1 MADLQDEP
9 QTATP
14 AVGRLGDLGD
24 LGDLSDLSDLDE
36 LDALAPP
43 RRGASAEP
51 VEPVEPAAGSLG
63 RARELLAA
71 HPIADGLSGLAQALR
86 GTPSHDIE
94 HGELTLETDVPRLR
108 DGGVGAQFWSL
119 HAPPEIT
126 GDRVMTATM
135 EQLDLVRSLVKG
147 YPESLRLALN
157 ADDLADARN
166 CGRIAVLLGP
176 VAGPALGDSL
186 STLRAYHALGVR
198 SLTLAGTRWT
208 QRTGLTSFGHEVVR
222 EMNRLGVVVDLSGCT
237 PETMRRALMVAQAPV
252 VISHHPEPVPDDVMR
267 RLRANCGVCM
277 VPCTAASLRETVDL
291 LDHVRDAAG
300 PESVALTGAYDTGA
314 PHAPGL
320 ADVSC
325 FPRLIAELLDRSWPE
340 PEIEALTWGNVYRV
354 VRDTDFVARAMQSRR
369 SASQARVTTLDD
381 A

>member
-9 QTATP
+9 QTATA
-14 AVGRLGDLGD
+14 AVGNFGDFGALDDLGD
-24 LGDLSDLSDLDE
+24 LDSL
-36 LDALAPP
+36 ALP
-43 RRGASAEP
+43 RAGASAEP
-51 VEPVEPAAGSLG
+51 VEPVEPVAGSLE
-63 RARELLAA
+63 RARELLAV
-71 HPIADGLSGLAQALR
+71 HPIADGFSGLAQALR

-94 HGELTLETDVPRLR
+94 HGERTLETDIPRLR

-119 HAPPEIT
+119 HAPSEIT
-126 GDRVMTATM
+126 GDGALTVTM
-135 EQLDLVRSLVKG
+135 EQLDLVRSLVAG
-147 YPESLRLALN
+147 YPESMRLALSV
-157 ADDLADARN
+157 DDLADARN

-186 STLRAYHALGVR
+186 GTLRAYHALGVR

-222 EMNRLGVVVDLSGCT
+222 EMNRLGIVVDLSGCT
-237 PETMRRALMVAQAPV
+237 PETMHRALKVAQAPV
-252 VISHHPEPVPDDVMR
+252 VISHHPERVPDDVLR
-267 RLRANCGVCM
+267 QLRANRGVCM
-277 VPCTAASLRETVDL
+277 VPCTAATLRETADH
-291 LDHVRDAAG
+291 LDHVRDAVG

-314 PHAPGL
+314 QHAPDL

-340 PEIEALTWGNVYRV
+340 PDIEALTWGNVYRV
-354 VRDTDFVARAMQSRR
+354 VRDTDFVARAMQDRR
-369 SASQARVTTLDD
+369 SASTARVTTLDD

>member
-9 QTATP
+9 HT
-14 AVGRLGDLGD
+14 VGAAGGD
-24 LGDLSDLSDLDE
+24 LGDLSDLSDLGD
-36 LDALAPP
+36 LDDLDVLARP
-43 RRGASAEP
+43 RGAAGEPEEPAEP
-51 VEPVEPAAGSLG
+51 VAGSLE

-71 HPIADGLSGLAQALR
+71 HPIADGLSGLARTLR
-86 GTPSHDIE
+86 DTPSHDIE
-94 HGELTLETDVPRLR
+94 QGERTLETDVPRLR
-108 DGGVGAQFWSL
+108 SGGVGAQFWSL
-119 HAPPEIT
+119 HAPPELT
-126 GDRVMTATM
+126 GDRALTATM
-135 EQLDLVRSLVKG
+135 EQLDLVRSVVAG
-147 YPESLRLALN
+147 CSESLRLALS

-222 EMNRLGVVVDLSGCT
+222 EMNRLGVVVDLSGCP
-237 PETMRRALMVAQAPV
+237 PETMLRALMVARAPV
-252 VISHHPEPVPDDVMR
+252 VISHHPERVPDDVLLQ
-267 RLRANCGVCM
+267 LRANSGVCM
-277 VPCTAASLRETVDL
+277 VPCTAGSLRETADHL
-291 LDHVRDAAG
+291 EHVRDAAG

-325 FPRLIAELLDRSWPE
+325 FPRLIAELLDRDWPE
-340 PEIEALTWGNVYRV
+340 PDIEALTWGNVYRV
-354 VRDTDFVARAMQSRR
+354 VRDADFVARAMQSRR
-369 SASQARVTTLDD
+369 PASSTYVTPLDT
-381 A
+381 